1 MARHHGSKSTV
12 KRSAARAV
20 VGGVAAAAGGVVAAT
35 LAAGIVMSPAQ
46 APSARLG
53 GIHDDLQRAVQLRQ
67 ITPEQAALFEAKLS
81 REITGNGESSS
92 TDA

>member
-1 MARHHGSKSTV
+1 MARHHRSESTTR
-12 KRSAARAV
+12 RSAARAV

-35 LAAGIVMSPAQ
+35 FAAGIVMSPAQ

-67 ITPEQAALFEAKLS
+67 ITPEQAALFEAKLE
-81 REITGNGESSS
+81 REITGGS
-92 TDA
+92 TDSSPNA